1 MENKIIEKDFGDLA
15 LNMGPQHPSTHGVFR
30 LKLHL
35 EGERINRVE
44 SYLGYLHRGVEKL
57 SENLDYDM
65 IPPVLERD
73 DYLSPTSNSLGFIN
87 TIEDMC
93 NIEVPER
100 ASYLRV
106 LIAEMQRISSH
117 LVALGTYGLD
127 LGGALGGGA
136 SLFLYCF
143 REREKILDVL
153 ETITGTR
160 FHTNMNQVGG
170 VRYDVNEESLKKT
183 HELIKYLKPKLTEY
197 FDVIS
202 NDEIFMQRT
211 KNIGVISKDLVLSS
225 GGSGPVARGSGINY
239 DIRKNNS
246 YEVYDNFSFEI
257 PIGSN
262 GCLLYTSPSPRD

>member
-93 NIEVPER
+93 NIEVPKR

-117 LVALGTYGLD
+117 LIALGNIWIRFRRCFR
-127 LGGALGGGA
+127 GGA

-143 REREKILDVL
+143 EKEKKILDV
-153 ETITGTR
+153 
-160 FHTNMNQVGG
+160 
-170 VRYDVNEESLKKT
+170 
-183 HELIKYLKPKLTEY
+183 
-197 FDVIS
+197 
-202 NDEIFMQRT
+202 
-211 KNIGVISKDLVLSS
+211 
-225 GGSGPVARGSGINY
+225 A
-239 DIRKNNS
+239 
-246 YEVYDNFSFEI
+246 
-257 PIGSN
+257 
-262 GCLLYTSPSPRD
+262 